1 MADPSGSVPPV
12 TPSPRVL
19 TDCTTPPPKARPT
32 LTPIDP
38 AVAASAAKKAKFART
53 HAEQKEKAKS
63 FVDFADTQ
71 DNALA
76 AGGSVGVNK
85 SQVTTEK
92 ENEVTFHSRRFL
104 NGLTSAVCDLCGCDR
119 SSSSHSGMVARRFR
133 LFHAKSTLGL
143 SQGCNACQG
152 YHQ

>member
-1 MADPSGSVPPV
+1 MADPSDSSPPE
-12 TPSPRVL
+12 TPSQRAL
-19 TDCTTPPPKARPT
+19 THRTTPQPKSRAT
-32 LTPIDP
+32 LTPINP
-38 AVAASAAKKAKFART
+38 AQAESTAKKAKFARDF
-53 HAEQKEKAKS
+53 AEQQEKAKA

-71 DNALA
+71 DDALL

-85 SQVTTEK
+85 SQVTIEK

-104 NGLTSAVCDLCGCDR
+104 NSLTLVVCGLCGCDR

-133 LFHAKSTLGL
+133 LLHAKSTLGL

-152 YHQ
+152 HHR